1 MLMLITKAWDIIE
14 KLIEF
19 IIFKLLKMRISE
31 EKWNAFL
38 QFVKFGRVGV
48 SNTVISYLIYVVV
61 LKFCEKFGLIPQ
73 SDYILAQI
81 ISFFLSVL
89 WSFYW
94 NRKFVFQADDNTS
107 FIKSLLKT
115 YMSYA
120 FTGIFLSNIL
130 LIIWIKY
137 MGISKIIAPIFNL
150 VISVPINFILN
161 KFWAF
166 KK

>member
-1 MLMLITKAWDIIE
+1 MLITKAWDIIE

-38 QFVKFGRVGV
+38 QFVKFGMVGV

>member
-1 MLMLITKAWDIIE
+1 MQKLKELWDKIGVQ
-14 KLIEF
+14 F
-19 IIFKLLKMRISE
+19 I
-31 EKWNAFL
+31 
-38 QFVKFGRVGV
+38 KFGMVGV

-94 NRKFVFQADDNTS
+94 NRKFVFHADDNTS